1 MASIHIPDSVAAA
14 LLDQAQARGLS
25 LDQYLELLAE
35 SQTSLSGPRI
45 SANELER
52 LLDAEATA
60 GPSYDG
66 TYSRADIY
74 ADHD

>member
-1 MASIHIPDSVAAA
+1 MASIQIPDSVAAA
-14 LLDQAQARGLS
+14 LTAQAQALGLS

-35 SQTSLSGPRI
+35 SQTMLNEPRI
-45 SANELER
+45 SADELEQ
-52 LLDAEATA
+52 LLDAESTA
-60 GPSYDG
+60 GPAYGG